1 MKNKIISA
9 VLLLLAISAF
19 VACNKKEPE
28 NKETTTAVIPATAG
42 TTQAPLAGTTDITKA
57 AEELITDISTTVTQ
71 AITETATQIQET
83 TTQAQSVATTA
94 AGRIYT
100 TESVENGDY
109 RYGVVVHLYK
119 TTRYQIINGE
129 RVDIDSYYSDSSIN
143 RSYYSATYDE
153 LLPYARQNRETYR
166 SYIDEVLSIIN
177 GYRAEEGIAPL
188 TLSEDLTVMSCVR
201 AEEIAWSGNHSHRR
215 PGYRSFTTLF
225 REAGFETGIVGE
237 NLGWGYSTPQAVCQA
252 WRDSETH
259 FENIMNPEFTEIGI
273 GVAADPDPEG
283 KLCWTQHF
291 HGG

>member
-1 MKNKIISA
+1 M
-9 VLLLLAISAF
+9 VLIAILAFA
-19 VACNKKEPE
+19 ACNKKEPE
-28 NKETTTAVIPATAG
+28 NKETTSAVVPATVGSTQRPLEG
-42 TTQAPLAGTTDITKA
+42 THDITKA
-57 AEELITDISTTVTQ
+57 TEELITDISTTVTQ
-71 AITETATQIQET
+71 AITETATRIQEMST
-83 TTQAQSVATTA
+83 SAQSVATTV

-100 TESVENGDY
+100 TESVETGDY

-143 RSYYSATYDE
+143 RSDYSATYEE
-153 LLPYARQNRETYR
+153 LLPYARQNRDQYR
-166 SYIDEVLSIIN
+166 SYINEVLSIIN
-177 GYRAEEGIAPL
+177 GYRAEQGIAPL

-215 PGYRSFTTLF
+215 PGYRNFTTLF

-237 NLGWGYSTPQAVCQA
+237 NLGWGFSTPQEVCQA
-252 WRDSETH
+252 WKDSESH
-259 FENIMNPEFTEIGI
+259 YENIMNPEFTEIGI
-273 GVAADPDPEG
+273 GVAADPDPNG